1 MRRQQTLHI
10 RLLIWM
16 RVGWVLISKPNQGK
30 NASGERGLRES
41 SRQANA
47 DASFLVDYRTALY
60 ETRISCPRPSI
71 SPIAVQPKRIS
82 RSTWKTAFLLVLL
95 GYSWPAA
102 RALQQS
108 SLVDSVV
115 PAVKGDAPLPDAP
128 AAPQQDQA
136 KSFAGLLG
144 TAAKTIGED
153 ELHIIKAPFSLSALK
168 WDALA
173 IGATGILIAND
184 ESVLYQVPA
193 SWHSTSINISDAGVY
208 GLGAAAG
215 GIFVTGLLTHN
226 DQATQTGIRS
236 AEASVDSVIL
246 YAALKAVLARQRP
259 YTGEGDGKFF
269 SGNWTNGSF
278 PSGHATLAWTLA
290 SVMAHE
296 YPNWPMRLL
305 MYGAATAVSTTR
317 VTGGVHFPADVFA
330 GSVIGFGVGAY
341 VTHKDR
347 PTLSSPHSENKISS
361 VKNAVL
367 GHMAIQ

>member
-1 MRRQQTLHI
+1 MRKKYPLHVQP
-10 RLLIWM
+10 LIWALV
-16 RVGWVLISKPNQGK
+16 RQFLRHTDPTSAEK
-30 NASGERGLRES
+30 ASPHIIQIAHS
-41 SRQANA
+41 AWT
-47 DASFLVDYRTALY
+47 TAL
-60 ETRISCPRPSI
+60 
-71 SPIAVQPKRIS
+71 
-82 RSTWKTAFLLVLL
+82 LLVFLAQSATAVEAQQQYGL
-95 GYSWPAA
+95 G
-102 RALQQS
+102 
-108 SLVDSVV
+108 DSIV
-115 PAVKGDAPLPDAP
+115 PNAKTEAPLPDAP
-128 AAPQQDQA
+128 PPPHQDQS
-136 KSFAGLLG
+136 KSFAVSLG

-153 ELHIIKAPFSLSALK
+153 ELHIIKAPFSLSGLK

-173 IGATGILIAND
+173 ISATGILIAND

-259 YTGEGDGKFF
+259 YTGEGEGKFF

-278 PSGHATLAWTLA
+278 PSGHAAFAWTLA

-296 YPNWPMRLL
+296 YPSWPMRLL
-305 MYGAATAVSTTR
+305 VYGVATAVSTTR
-317 VTGGVHFPADVFA
+317 VTGGVHFPADVFS
-330 GSVIGFGVGAY
+330 GSVIGFGVGTY

-347 PTLSSPHSENKISS
+347 PKLSSPHSRNR
-361 VKNAVL
+361 VGGLKNAIL
-367 GHMAIQ
+367 EHIAIQ